1 MNYIW
6 NNSPMKGTSMHE
18 QSNRRTFVKQS
29 ALLGSGLLLAGSNTS
44 THAQTLQSDIFDV
57 IKKRRSVRKFKPT
70 PVPDEHVTRIL
81 EAASYAPTPRN
92 RQDWKFVVVTDRT
105 KIDNLRDECIA
116 VIGEN
121 SKQYFTDY
129 MSAPVYIV
137 ILAGG
142 KTQNPGND
150 LLSGALAAGY
160 MFLAARALGYGTVFC
175 RNSVP
180 EQIARKVF
188 NIPEDLQWV
197 CITPIGVP
205 DEWPPTPPKKD
216 VKELIIQN
224 QF

>member
-1 MNYIW
+1 
-6 NNSPMKGTSMHE
+6 MKGKYMME
-18 QSNRRTFVKQS
+18 KSNRRTFVKQS
-29 ALLGSGLLLAGSNTS
+29 ALLGSGLALAGNTTLS
-44 THAQTLQSDIFDV
+44 HGQTIQSDIFDA
-57 IKKRRSVRKFKPT
+57 IKKRRSVRKFKST

-81 EAASYAPTPRN
+81 EAGSYAPTPRN
-92 RQDWKFVVVTDRT
+92 RQAWKFVVVKDRA
-105 KIDNLRDECIA
+105 KIDELRDQCIA
-116 VIGEN
+116 AIGEN

-137 ILAGG
+137 ILASA

-205 DEWPPTPPKKD
+205 DEWPLTPPKKD
-216 VKELIIQN
+216 VKEFIVNN